1 MKQSLIIDFILDMND
16 EAQYYFEIMNSTAE
30 YPQISLCKVVHSGDY
45 NSDVITIKKIGI
57 SMNSRY
63 AEWLKYN
70 SGTYHIDKYHR
81 NTILNH
87 LYENKHWFVSLE
99 HTNGVDK
106 YIKELDNYMKE
117 LEEE

>member
-1 MKQSLIIDFILDMND
+1 MKQSLIIDFILDIND
-16 EAQYYFEIMNSTAE
+16 EAHYYFEIMNSTGE
-30 YPQISLCKVVHSGDY
+30 YPQISLCKVVHREDY
-45 NSDVITIKKIGI
+45 NSDVITIKKVGI
-57 SMNSRY
+57 SMNPNY
-63 AEWLKYN
+63 ADWLKYN
-70 SGTYHIDKYHR
+70 SGIYRIDNYHT

-106 YIKELDNYMKE
+106 YIKELERHFKE